1 MPPRGR
7 ENVFEE
13 NERNRRLIHFL
24 KKENLELHQSIV
36 SFNRVIESLK
46 QEINILKQ
54 KIEQPELLTQ

>member
-13 NERNRRLIHFL
+13 NEKQRRLIHFL
-24 KKENLELHQSIV
+24 KKENLELHQSI
-36 SFNRVIESLK
+36 VIESLK

-54 KIEQPELLTQ
+54 KIEQPELLMQ

>member
-1 MPPRGR
+1 MPPRG
-7 ENVFEE
+7 NSIIEE